1 MPVIDTNAVATRT
14 RLVFSCEHG
23 GNRIP
28 PAYVHLFKGLD
39 QVLESHRAFD
49 RGSLTMAQTLACAFR
64 APLQVATVS
73 RLLVDLNRSIGH
85 PQLHAAPV
93 RHVSPEERQQI
104 LDLYY
109 QPHRNRVYSMIC
121 SASAWARPVIHI
133 ASHSFTPEL
142 GARTRN
148 ADIGLLYDPARKSEA
163 ALCADWKAAL
173 QNHAPGLTIRRNY
186 PYAGKNDGLTTWLRR
201 CFPDDAYLGIELEL
215 NQKHVCKEDAGWAG
229 LRKTVVDSL
238 RDLGHW
244 L

>member
-1 MPVIDTNAVATRT
+1 MLVLDTNDVATRS
-14 RLVFSCEHG
+14 RLVISCEHG

-28 PAYVHLFKGLD
+28 PAYLHLFKGFSE
-39 QVLESHRAFD
+39 VLESHRAFD
-49 RGSLTMAQTLACAFR
+49 RGSLAMAEALACAFR
-64 APLQVATVS
+64 APLLAATVS

-93 RHVSPEERQQI
+93 RHISAEERRRI

-109 QPHRNRVYSMIC
+109 LPHRHRVYSMIR
-121 SASAWARPVIHI
+121 SASAWARPAIHI